1 MDTGFL
7 LPTNCWRSCY
17 FVAHIWCLYS
27 KPGRL
32 WIHDYFYTLYFYFNN
47 FQWLDAL
54 QAHFI
59 GFTYHILW
67 DEILLQFTYLSDSTL
82 ESMLWYRLFFIWIFT
97 LGFTFFFNF
106 HASREIFHYLF
117 FRFSFA
123 YCVFLFSMERASM
136 NKMLSLCGIMLD

>member
-67 DEILLQFTYLSDSTL
+67 DEILLQFTYLSDSPL
-82 ESMLWYRLFFIWIFT
+82 EFMLYIQTFFYLNIHTWFYIFFKISMLPERFLTIFFSGLVSRIAFSCFQWNELQWIKC
-97 LGFTFFFNF
+97 
-106 HASREIFHYLF
+106 S
-117 FRFSFA
+117 
-123 YCVFLFSMERASM
+123 VFVE
-136 NKMLSLCGIMLD
+136 